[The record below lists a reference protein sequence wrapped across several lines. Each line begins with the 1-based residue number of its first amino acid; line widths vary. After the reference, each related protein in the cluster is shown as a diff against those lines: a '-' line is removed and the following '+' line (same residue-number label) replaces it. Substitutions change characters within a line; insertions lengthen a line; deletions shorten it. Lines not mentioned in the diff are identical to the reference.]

1 MSNDLK
7 ILISGQL
14 NVGKTIGDINIQ
26 LRGIEKQINKLKLR
40 VEVDDK
46 IINTL
51 SKFSE
56 QMKRIQGDALQAGK
70 RVEEV
75 MLPSGTKVKTTS
87 FDNLH
92 KSLEDLVI
100 QAERNEKSAKSL
112 ANQTDTMG
120 DVAKNSKKHI
130 DSLNE
135 TLGENSKIT
144 KQTITENAK
153 GERTYQNVQKN
164 LENNTTLTTKYNEAT
179 QELTKTLKIDHDQTT
194 KNEQALKKL
203 SQERAKIRRELT
215 GMRQDGTISDS
226 QFNDLSG
233 RLNTVKSIQ
242 DLNRYKES
250 MSNLVAETNKFS
262 TSQSKLNQEQ
272 GKFRVYLKNLH
283 TEGKITEQQLKQ
295 FSNAIDTT
303 KSVGQ
308 VKRLSNE
315 IDKLKIK
322 TNQGSNG
329 TLNPF
334 DADMALRKFD
344 NRAKESIRQFP
355 SIDKQEINR
364 LQAEMNKLASTT
376 GLTRQQIQHYNQSLT
391 ETITRTK
398 QVTANT
404 NTMAGAFQN
413 AMIFLFGRLK

>member
-1 MSNDLK
+1 MSNNSDLK
-7 ILISGQL
+7 ILISGAL
-14 NVGKTIGDINIQ
+14 NVGKTIGDINVQ
-26 LRGIEKQINKLKLR
+26 LRGIEKRINKLKLR
-40 VEVDDK
+40 VDIDDK

-179 QELTKTLKIDHDQTT
+179 QELTKTLKIDH
-194 KNEQALKKL
+194 EQEQKRLDGLKKIAT
-203 SQERAKIRRELT
+203 ERSKLRRELT
-215 GMRQDGTISDS
+215 GMRQDGTISDT
-226 QFNDLSG
+226 QFTDLSK
-233 RLNTVKSIQ
+233 RLANVNDDQSLK
-242 DLNRYKES
+242 RYRES
-250 MSNLVAETNKFS
+250 MSNLVAETNRAT
-262 TSQSKLNQEQ
+262 TSQSKLNQAQ
-272 GKFRVYLKNLH
+272 GKFKLH
-283 TEGKITEQQLKQ
+283 LQDLYSQGKITEKQLKQ
-295 FSNAIDTT
+295 FGNAVDTRQ
-303 KSVGQ
+303 SVGQ
-308 VKRLSNE
+308 LKTLERQ
-315 IDKLKIK
+315 IDKIATK
-322 TNQGSNG
+322 TSKVSNTGILGSHD
-329 TLNPF
+329 TE
-334 DADMALRKFD
+334 MSLRKFD
-344 NRAKESIRQFP
+344 NRVAEALRQYP
-355 SIDKQEINR
+355 SINKQEIEK
-364 LQAEMNKLASTT
+364 LQRDLHGLAGTT
-376 GLTRQQIQHYNQSLT
+376 GLTRQQLQLYNQSLT

-404 NTMAGAFQN
+404 NTLAGAFQN
-413 AMIFLFGRLK
+413 AMIKFP